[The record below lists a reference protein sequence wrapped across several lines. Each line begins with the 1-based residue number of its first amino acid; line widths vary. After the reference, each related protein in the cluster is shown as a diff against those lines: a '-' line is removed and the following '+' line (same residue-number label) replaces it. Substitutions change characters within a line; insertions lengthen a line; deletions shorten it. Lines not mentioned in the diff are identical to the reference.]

1 MVGTMTQKKGFRR
14 ADRVAERIRSEL
26 MDVLLR
32 GGVREPAASDV
43 VVSAVRVS
51 DDLSIARVYVRV
63 LEEVDADRQEQV
75 VDALGR
81 AGGFLRREVGQRL
94 QLRHVPSL
102 EFYWDD
108 VVDSAL
114 RIETIL
120 DELRDESGSAGPEGS
135 Q

>member
-1 MVGTMTQKKGFRR
+1 MPQRAFRR

-26 MDVLLR
+26 MDMLLR
-32 GGVREPAASDV
+32 GSVRDPAVRDV
-43 VVSAVRVS
+43 VISAVRVT

-63 LEEVDADRQEQV
+63 LEEIGPQHQDAV
-75 VDALGR
+75 VRALGR
-81 AGGFLRREVGQRL
+81 ATGFLRRELGHRL

-114 RIETIL
+114 RIESIL
-120 DELRDESGSAGPEGS
+120 DEIRDESDGEPKGQA
-135 Q
+135 

>member
-1 MVGTMTQKKGFRR
+1 MAQKGFRR
-14 ADRVAERIRSEL
+14 ADRVSERIRSEL
-26 MDVLLR
+26 MELLLR
-32 GGVREPAASDV
+32 GSVRDPAARDV
-43 VVSAVRVS
+43 VVSAVRMT

-63 LEEVDADRQEQV
+63 LEEISRERQEV
-75 VDALGR
+75 VVAALDR
-81 AGGFLRREVGQRL
+81 ASGFLRREVGQRL

-114 RIETIL
+114 RIESIL
-120 DELRDESGSAGPEGS
+120 NEIREDPEAGPEGT

>member
-1 MVGTMTQKKGFRR
+1 MSQKGFRR

-26 MDVLLR
+26 MELLLR
-32 GGVREPAASDV
+32 GSVRDPAARDV
-43 VVSAVRVS
+43 VVSAVRMT

-63 LEEVDADRQEQV
+63 LEEIDSTRQEAV

-81 AGGFLRREVGQRL
+81 ATGFLRREIGQRL

-102 EFYWDD
+102 EFFWDD

-114 RIETIL
+114 RIESIL
-120 DELRDESGSAGPEGS
+120 DEIREEPDGGSKGP

>member
-1 MVGTMTQKKGFRR
+1 MSQKGFGR

-26 MDVLLR
+26 MELLLR
-32 GGVREPAASDV
+32 GSVRDPAARDV
-43 VVSAVRVS
+43 VVSAVRLT

-63 LEEVDADRQEQV
+63 LEEIGPDRQEDV
-75 VDALGR
+75 VEALRR
-81 AGGFLRREVGQRL
+81 ATGFLRRELSQRL

-114 RIETIL
+114 RIESIL
-120 DELRDESGSAGPEGS
+120 HELGENTEPEGS
-135 Q
+135 K

>member
-1 MVGTMTQKKGFRR
+1 MAQKGFRR
-14 ADRVAERIRSEL
+14 ADRVSERIRSEL
-26 MDVLLR
+26 MELLLR
-32 GGVREPAASDV
+32 GSVRDPAAKDV
-43 VVSAVRVS
+43 VVSAVRMT

-63 LEEVDADRQEQV
+63 LDEIGSDRQDAV

-81 AGGFLRREVGQRL
+81 ASGFLRREIGQRL

-114 RIETIL
+114 RIESIL
-120 DELRDESGSAGPEGS
+120 DEIREEPDAGTEGS
-135 Q
+135 K

>member
-1 MVGTMTQKKGFRR
+1 MAQNKGFRR
-14 ADRVAERIRSEL
+14 ADRVAERLRSEL
-26 MDVLLR
+26 MDLLLR
-32 GGVREPAASDV
+32 GSVRDPAASSV
-43 VVSAVRVS
+43 VVSAVRMT

-63 LEEVDADRQEQV
+63 LEEVDADRQEEV

-81 AGGFLRREVGQRL
+81 ARGFLRRELGQRL

-114 RIETIL
+114 RIESIL
-120 DELRDESGSAGPEGS
+120 DEIREEPGSAGTEGS

>member
-1 MVGTMTQKKGFRR
+1 MSQKGFRR

-26 MDVLLR
+26 MDLLLR
-32 GGVREPAASDV
+32 GSVRDPAAKDV
-43 VVSAVRVS
+43 VVSAVRMT
-51 DDLSIARVYVRV
+51 DDLSIARIYVRV
-63 LEEVDADRQEQV
+63 LEEIGSDRQDAV

-81 AGGFLRREVGQRL
+81 ATGFLRRELGPRL

-114 RIETIL
+114 RIESIL
-120 DELRDESGSAGPEGS
+120 DEISESSAAEPEEPK
-135 Q
+135 